1 MANNNLIV
9 DGFDDEKNDDL
20 QITLETIPTI
30 ESGCLIT
37 LKGMI
42 DTYNSSFFQSQIT
55 KVITAGYINIVFK
68 CTYLEYIASTGLG
81 NFTNLLKLIK
91 AVNGDFV
98 IADVQP
104 KIEEYFSLLGFSQFF
119 TLRPTITEAI
129 DYFLQKTNP
138 LSSVFPR
145 VGSCPFC
152 KKSLKFEKPAKVR
165 CPACSSIIIIK
176 DDGTAV
182 LS

>member
-1 MANNNLIV
+1 MADNNSIV
-9 DGFDDEKNDDL
+9 ANFDDEKNDDL

-68 CTYLEYIASTGLG
+68 CTYLDYIASTGLG
-81 NFTNLLKLIK
+81 NFTNLRKLIK

-104 KIEEYFSLLGFSQFF
+104 KIEEESSFSEIEVLEASLPDLNFEDTISQNNSASIVQ
-119 TLRPTITEAI
+119 TPLKEA
-129 DYFLQKTNP
+129 QP
-138 LSSVFPR
+138 
-145 VGSCPFC
+145 
-152 KKSLKFEKPAKVR
+152 
-165 CPACSSIIIIK
+165 
-176 DDGTAV
+176 
-182 LS
+182 